1 MNLSRNL
8 TIATVA
14 FALMVSL
21 AIAGYELWQKRK
33 AGLQDIEMRFA
44 QIDAS
49 SVPSIAELVW
59 HFNVDGL
66 RLVAAGIAKQSD
78 VSRVT
83 IHDAEKGIIDIG
95 KPVAGATVRDF
106 PLTRVVAPAS
116 GSGGGVSA
124 RVGVLT
130 VEIDRA
136 AVDRRLLAD
145 AISRLVSSL
154 LLIALVAGFVLL
166 LLERRVMRHM
176 RRVATYVQQR
186 TSDNLDE
193 GLTLDRPGK
202 SDADELQMLVSGVA
216 RMQEKLRSTI
226 DHLKDDIAEREKA
239 EAKVNELA
247 FFDPLTGLPNRRLL
261 LDRLKQTMTTSLR
274 TGTHAALLLIDLD
287 RFKTLND
294 TLGHDM
300 GDMLLKHVAQRLTAC
315 IRAGDTVARLGGDEF
330 VLVLTNLSVSE
341 REAANQTEVA
351 GEKILAVLRQ
361 PYMLKEVSYRSTPSI
376 GATLFNGLQTDV
388 DGLLRQA
395 DLAMYRSKDAGRD
408 AMRFF
413 DPEMEEAVLKRASLE
428 SDLREAIQE
437 QQFLLHYQAQVADGR
452 LTGAEVLVRWQH
464 PRRDLMSPAD
474 FIPLAE
480 ETGLIMPLGL
490 WVLEAACARLAA
502 WATEPAMAHLTI
514 AVNVSAQQFRQGD
527 FVEMVLAVINA
538 TGVNPQRLK
547 LELTES
553 VLVQDVESIIG
564 KMYMLRSK
572 GVGFALDDF
581 GTGYSSL
588 TYLRRL
594 PLDQLK
600 IDQSFVRDLLV
611 NPNDAAIARTIIALA
626 QSLGLGVI
634 AEGVETEKQ
643 CEFLAASG
651 CHAYQGY
658 LFGRPLPVESFE
670 TFAQQG

>member
-527 FVEMVLAVINA
+527 FVEKVLAVINA